1 MTNRNEPFSPF
12 DADDKPG
19 PHQPTLSSELPQ
31 VTLRSPAELADALPY
46 LLGFHPTDSVVML
59 ALQGERGRFGGRL
72 RLGLPAT
79 TQDWPETCDQLADC
93 LITDSRRRGVQVTGV
108 ILFLCQDPHRGEEGQ
123 QVMERL
129 RPLAQ
134 QLRVACGKLDA
145 PVLEALCISDGT
157 FWSYCCP
164 DPRCCSPEGTPLIL
178 PGTSRMAAAAT
189 YAGIQVRGSLRQMEA
204 RLAPL
209 SVSRAP
215 EQEQA
220 LDQAAS
226 NLVPAMLGSS
236 ATAVRSRT
244 LDLAERVLGRFG
256 QAAPVAGR
264 SAADDRDDALLA
276 QSEAAEIILGLQDRV
291 TRDQAAEWMEGP
303 QAEPALRMWR
313 ALARRCVGVYGEHAA
328 APLALAGWVAW
339 SLGDEPEAKVALS
352 RALHADP
359 DYVFAK
365 LLHQACNEGID
376 PEPLRQSLR
385 VERARRSADGALRA
399 AVQGELCRLDEK
411 TTKVVRQRSA
421 RSTVSCTGRQEPA
434 QQSPQPTSET
444 GNGTEVAE
452 AQRGAAAPDRAGDGP
467 GGDASALSSLG
478 ASGPTGSLPLVPRQ
492 RRRGTEARPSRGS
505 RPASG
510 RGAGESRGPGG
521 RHRMPRRGGPR
532 DANGRS

>member
-1 MTNRNEPFSPF
+1 MTNRNEPSSPF
-12 DADDKPG
+12 DADDAPG
-19 PHQPTLSSELPQ
+19 PHQPALTSELPQ

-46 LLGFHPTDSVVML
+46 LLGFYPTDSVVML

-93 LITDSRRRGVQVTGV
+93 LITDSRRRGAQITGV
-108 ILFLCQDPHRGEEGQ
+108 ILFFCQDPSRGEDGQ

-145 PVLEALCISDGT
+145 PVLEALCISNGT

-164 DPRCCSPEGTPLIL
+164 DPRCCSPDGTPLIL

-209 SVSRAP
+209 SASRAP
-215 EQEQA
+215 EQEEA
-220 LDQAAS
+220 LDQAAR
-226 NLVPAMLGSS
+226 NLVPDMLGSS

-244 LDLAERVLGRFG
+244 LDLAERVLERFG

-276 QSEAAEIILGLQDRV
+276 QNEAAEIILGLQDRV

-303 QAEPALRMWR
+303 QAEPALRLWR
-313 ALARRCVGVYGEHAA
+313 ALARRCVGAYAEHAA
-328 APLALAGWVAW
+328 APLALAGWVSW

-359 DYVFAK
+359 DYVFAQ

-376 PEPLRQSLR
+376 PEQLRQSLR

-399 AVQGELCRLDEK
+399 AVQGELCRLGEK
-411 TTKVVRQRSA
+411 PVRGVRQRGTRSA
-421 RSTVSCTGRQEPA
+421 VPCVGRKGPA
-434 QQSPQPTSET
+434 QQPSRPAGET
-444 GNGTEVAE
+444 VNGAEVAKE
-452 AQRGAAAPDRAGDGP
+452 PGGAAAPDRAGGGP
-467 GGDASALSSLG
+467 GDDSSLSSSG
-478 ASGPTGSLPLVPRQ
+478 SSGPGPLPLVPRQ
-492 RRRGTEARPSRGS
+492 RRRGMDARPSRGR
-505 RPASG
+505 RPAPG